1 MRVSANNGQSF
12 HVNKNRI
19 GIQFLKQIWKLASK
33 CLNKDLKSCE
43 KTEISIRQ
51 ISLSPQITKE
61 ISSIVPQPINENTK
75 RPTHKDINIEQTS
88 FRAQIP
94 IEQNQSNTL
103 LPVSKIGQR
112 LFKIGEEELQFDK
125 NSKYTSAVGQTGKIR
140 GPVESERFGKV
151 VIKRVRIN
159 KEQDR
164 HLEFQNTGEKVSN
177 SEDWKQEVEMHK
189 KLQKALGKNVVQ
201 LYGVSNE
208 GENRGK
214 DNVIREYMVLEH
226 LEKTFE
232 EGVEGFSVEEMN
244 KKCLTLINL
253 IEDMHTKGFA
263 HGDFHDKNIMIRDD
277 GSLALIDFG
286 KTVSKN
292 HECFEEVKDRDKEFL
307 NNMLPTKLMNIVDL
321 YNSKDHLNIPISKLL
336 FAKLNEIEKE
346 IILKFL
352 QLDLEQMDDISENF
366 PSLADWG
373 SLITENGL
381 NDEYYQFTSIFN
393 SLMSSLNLGDRCEDE
408 EKEYCFQLLENIPN
422 INENVKNYV
431 KDSLGLES
439 K

>member
-1 MRVSANNGQSF
+1 M
-12 HVNKNRI
+12 
-19 GIQFLKQIWKLASK
+19 
-33 CLNKDLKSCE
+33 
-43 KTEISIRQ
+43 
-51 ISLSPQITKE
+51 
-61 ISSIVPQPINENTK
+61 
-75 RPTHKDINIEQTS
+75 
-88 FRAQIP
+88 
-94 IEQNQSNTL
+94 
-103 LPVSKIGQR
+103 
-112 LFKIGEEELQFDK
+112 
-125 NSKYTSAVGQTGKIR
+125 
-140 GPVESERFGKV
+140 
-151 VIKRVRIN
+151 
-159 KEQDR
+159 
-164 HLEFQNTGEKVSN
+164 
-177 SEDWKQEVEMHK
+177 
-189 KLQKALGKNVVQ
+189 Q

-208 GENRGK
+208 GENTGK

-232 EGVEGFSVEEMN
+232 KGIEELNVEEKN
-244 KKCLTLINL
+244 KTYLTLINL

-263 HGDFHDKNIMIRDD
+263 HGDIHDTNIMIRDD

-307 NNMLPTKLMNIVDL
+307 NNMLPSKLMNIVDL

-352 QLDLEQMDDISENF
+352 QLDFEQMDDISENF

-381 NDEYYQFTSIFN
+381 NDDYYEFTRNFN
-393 SLMSSLNLGDRCEDE
+393 SLMSSLDLGDHCEDE
-408 EKEYCFQLLENIPN
+408 EKEYCFQLLKNIPN

-431 KDSLGLES
+431 KKSLRLES